1 MISHLQMIT
10 LYVRDLKQ
18 AVEFYSQKLG
28 FEQVAEYQDD
38 DNHLVWMMPL
48 AARSARYTTQIALY
62 APADQ
67 NDPRIGA
74 ASGMVFTAENIEA
87 TYHELKQRGVHF
99 TMELVRHSYGKG
111 EGDQEARFVDPDG
124 NQFLLHT

>member
-10 LYVRDLKQ
+10 IYVRNLAQ
-18 AVEFYSQKLG
+18 SVEFYSKKLG
-28 FEQVAEYQDD
+28 FEQVAEYKDEE
-38 DNHLVWMMPL
+38 NHLVWLMP
-48 AARSARYTTQIALY
+48 SASRQAEYATQIALY
-62 APADQ
+62 APADP

-74 ASGMVFTAENIEA
+74 SSGMVFTADDIEA

-99 TMELVRHSYGKG
+99 TMELVRHAYGDG
-111 EGDQEARFVDPDG
+111 DGDQEARFVDPDG